1 MPELQIRA
9 GQRLIS
15 INLQPSTAHIYH
27 VMIIVTGGFSKKSLI
42 YQYYFYFLEILL
54 NYCELAFLE
63 FNHIYK
69 TQRTS
74 PFSFY
79 LLIFYSLFCNCSL
92 Y

>member
-54 NYCELAFLE
+54 NYREFAFML
-63 FNHIYK
+63 I
-69 TQRTS
+69 QRVITKQRVK
-74 PFSFY
+74 
-79 LLIFYSLFCNCSL
+79 NE
-92 Y
+92 